1 MLKRIVF
8 CITLFVLVVACSKSS
23 ADQPVQVVAP
33 TPTPGLPG
41 EVVRDMPVQVARE
54 VPRVT
59 TTYTGASSP
68 NFGEKS
74 LDDRIF
80 EAAVVARVTLRSVTS
95 GVTTF
100 YANEKDTTETTYVGH
115 IDFNFNVVEYL
126 KGSGSNQIVGVVMVY
141 PQDFPF
147 IDNRTEI
154 DAELADALRVRDTR
168 WDNREAVVFMEDS
181 YREGTH
187 VWLPYVRQAGR
198 YYLGDF
204 AINGLHD
211 SGYTVWSEWS
221 KNWLPAADAD
231 SGEGGSDDEAEF
243 LTSSSPPAPPRSTL
257 SRGTTA
263 SDPTITLSDLKAE
276 IADMVSW
283 LAENGGGADQR
294 QCIAQSLLV
303 ERFITTASPGHDPME
318 KGQIQTAPIQSGQ
331 AAGTIA
337 WSDFGGT
344 TLGSHRER
352 FTVAGGDSSLFT
364 VELGPNVPVDRDGD
378 GTNEGMGFERR
389 MLLVRPLPAGTFS
402 FQVLDLPAARV
413 QCDGYVYTYDSGI
426 TVTAHAGVVAE
437 SFFDPADSGTS
448 VSGTT
453 TLGPISWENGQVTA
467 TLNRDITG
475 HALDFIGL
483 DGSVEVLLK
492 AADATRSGST
502 WTWPV
507 ASQPWEDGDKLMVRL
522 YGVTT
527 TTCTGESV
535 PFAACVLTFS
545 PAAYAFTV
553 LEDASVGHAVSVVS
567 AISPTAGATVMYSL
581 TAGNADG
588 KFALDTTTGQITV
601 AAALDSATASSY
613 TLTVEASDGSGET
626 ATATVAVTVAS

>member
-8 CITLFVLVVACSKSS
+8 CITLFVLVVACSKPS
-23 ADQPVQVVAP
+23 ADQPVQVVTP
-33 TPTPGLPG
+33 TPTVAGPV
-41 EVVRDMPVQVARE
+41 EVVRDMPVQVAEE

-59 TTYTGASSP
+59 TTYTGAPSP

-80 EAAVVARVTLRSVTS
+80 EAAAVARVTLRSVTS

-168 WDNREAVVFMEDS
+168 WDNREAVVFMKDS
-181 YREGTH
+181 YREGSH

-198 YYLGDF
+198 YYLGRF

-221 KNWLPAADAD
+221 KNWLPAADPD
-231 SGEGGSDDEAEF
+231 SGDGGSDDEAEF
-243 LTSSSPPAPPRSTL
+243 LTSSSPPVPPRSTL

-263 SDPTITLSDLKAE
+263 PDPTITLGDLKAE

-303 ERFITTASPGHDPME
+303 ERFITTAAPGFDPMV
-318 KGQIQTAPIQSGQ
+318 KRQIQTAPIQSGQ

-337 WSDFGGT
+337 WSDLGGT
-344 TLGSHRER
+344 IKGSHRER

-364 VELGPNVPVDRDGD
+364 VELGPTIPVDRDGD

-389 MLLVRPLPAGTFS
+389 MLLVRPLPAGTHS
-402 FQVLDLPAARV
+402 FQVRDLPAARV

-426 TVTAHAGVVAE
+426 TVTAPAGVVAE
-437 SFFDPADSGTS
+437 SFFDPTATAAS
-448 VSGTT
+448 VGGDTII
-453 TLGPISWENGQVTA
+453 GPIKWEEGKVKA
-467 TLNRDITG
+467 TPNRDITG

-483 DGSVEVLLK
+483 DGSVVLSLK
-492 AADATRSGST
+492 AEAATKTDDTLVWSVT
-502 WTWPV
+502 
-507 ASQPWEDGDKLMVRL
+507 SQPWKDGDKLMLRIR
-522 YGVTT
+522 
-527 TTCTGESV
+527 
-535 PFAACVLTFS
+535 AR
-545 PAAYAFTV
+545 
-553 LEDASVGHAVSVVS
+553 
-567 AISPTAGATVMYSL
+567 
-581 TAGNADG
+581 
-588 KFALDTTTGQITV
+588 
-601 AAALDSATASSY
+601 
-613 TLTVEASDGSGET
+613 
-626 ATATVAVTVAS
+626 

>member
-8 CITLFVLVVACSKSS
+8 CITLFVLVLACSKPS
-23 ADQPVQVVAP
+23 ADPPVQVVAP

-41 EVVRDMPVQVARE
+41 EVVRELPVQVAE
-54 VPRVT
+54 VVPRVT
-59 TTYTGASSP
+59 TTYTGAPSP

-100 YANEKDTTETTYVGH
+100 YANEKDTAETTYVGH

-126 KGSGSNQIVGVVMVY
+126 KGSGSNQIGVVVMVY

-168 WDNREAVVFMEDS
+168 WDNREAVVFMKDS

-243 LTSSSPPAPPRSTL
+243 LTSSSPPAPSRSTL

-263 SDPTITLSDLKAE
+263 PDPTITLSDLKAE
-276 IADMVSW
+276 VARMVSS

-303 ERFITTASPGHDPME
+303 EQGQATASPGHDPSE
-318 KGQIQTAPIQSGQ
+318 SRRIQTASIQSGQ

-352 FTVAGGDSSLFT
+352 FTEAGGDSSLFT
-364 VELGPNVPVDRDGD
+364 VELGPNVPVDRDGG

-389 MLLVRPLPAGTFS
+389 MRLVRPLPAGTFS

-426 TVTAHAGVVAE
+426 TVTAPVGVVAE
-437 SFFDPADSGTS
+437 SFFDPTVDGTA

-453 TLGPISWENGQVTA
+453 TLGNISWENGQVTA
-467 TLNRDITG
+467 TLDRDITG

-483 DGSVEVLLK
+483 DGSVVLSLE
-492 AADATRSGST
+492 ADPGTRTGNTLSWSVT
-502 WTWPV
+502 P
-507 ASQPWEDGDKLMVRL
+507 QPWQDGDKLMLR
-522 YGVTT
+522 
-527 TTCTGESV
+527 
-535 PFAACVLTFS
+535 
-545 PAAYAFTV
+545 
-553 LEDASVGHAVSVVS
+553 
-567 AISPTAGATVMYSL
+567 IRAG
-581 TAGNADG
+581 
-588 KFALDTTTGQITV
+588 
-601 AAALDSATASSY
+601 
-613 TLTVEASDGSGET
+613 EASH
-626 ATATVAVTVAS
+626 